1 MHWVFFAFAQDL
13 SSSCGKQGLLFVA
26 GHGSRALGLSS
37 CGTGVS
43 VAHRHVESFQMR
55 DLDGDP
61 FFCMNFCPDELGGDL
76 KPLKFERSM
85 TTLRSSPRGAK
96 ESWS

>member
-1 MHWVFFAFAQDL
+1 MHWVFFAFAQVF

-43 VAHRHVESFQMR
+43 VAHRHVESFQISDQTCVACIDR
-55 DLDGDP
+55 QILIH
-61 FFCMNFCPDELGGDL
+61 CTTREVPDWVLMANTFL
-76 KPLKFERSM
+76 
-85 TTLRSSPRGAK
+85 PRILVKADK
-96 ESWS
+96 Q